1 MTIVNFGKINNQ
13 AIAAKLPMTKSP
25 ALILGTDREA
35 NPSAPS
41 TGAAKIS
48 ADEFKQFKDWI
59 YQVAGI
65 NLSEHKHALVM
76 GRLAPRLRHYR
87 VASHGEYFRLLV
99 SGKFTD
105 EAQIAVDLLT
115 TNETSFFR
123 EPKHFEFLRQRI
135 LPAHPASRP
144 MRVWSAASSSGE
156 EPYSIAMTLA
166 AALGERSWEVLASD
180 LSSRVLE
187 RARTGHYAIAR
198 ANTISPDLLRAY
210 CLKGVGAEDG
220 TFLIDPKIRQRVQFR
235 QINLNDALPQ
245 LGEFDVIF
253 LRNVMIYFDL
263 ETKRQVIGRILKHLR
278 PDGYLFIGHSESL
291 HAVNDQLKSVVVSVY
306 RKA

>member
-1 MTIVNFGKINNQ
+1 MKEAP
-13 AIAAKLPMTKSP
+13 AIKLG
-25 ALILGTDREA
+25 ADLEA
-35 NPSAPS
+35 NQSAL
-41 TGAAKIS
+41 GAYAAKIS
-48 ADEFKQFKDWI
+48 ANEFRQFKDWI

-65 NLSEHKHALVM
+65 NMSDHKHALVM
-76 GRLAPRLRHYR
+76 GRLASRLRHHQ

-115 TNETSFFR
+115 TNETHFFR
-123 EPKHFEFLRQRI
+123 EPKHFDFLRQRV
-135 LPAHPASRP
+135 LPAHPATRP
-144 MRVWSAASSSGE
+144 MRIWSAASSSGE

-166 AALGERSWEVLASD
+166 AALGERPWAVLASD
-180 LSSRVLE
+180 LSHRVLE
-187 RARTGHYAIAR
+187 RARSGHYAMAR
-198 ANTISPDLLRAY
+198 AKTIPTELLRAY

-220 TFLIDPKIRQRVQFR
+220 TFLIDPKIRKRVQFM
-235 QINLNDALPQ
+235 QVNLNGALPQ

-263 ETKRQVIGRILKHLR
+263 PTKQQVIARILKHLR
-278 PDGYLFIGHSESL
+278 PEGYLFIGHSESL
-291 HAVNDQLKSVVVSVY
+291 HAVSDVLKSVMVSIY

>member
-1 MTIVNFGKINNQ
+1 ME
-13 AIAAKLPMTKSP
+13 KSP
-25 ALILGTDREA
+25 AVTLTAGRAATQSALGA
-35 NPSAPS
+35 S
-41 TGAAKIS
+41 TAKIS
-48 ADEFKQFKDWI
+48 PSEFKQFKDWI

-76 GRLAPRLRHYR
+76 GRLASRLRHHL
-87 VASHGEYFRLLV
+87 VASHGEYFRLLM

-115 TNETSFFR
+115 TNETHFFR
-123 EPKHFEFLRQRI
+123 EPKHFDFLRQRV
-135 LPAHPASRP
+135 LPSHPATRP
-144 MRVWSAASSSGE
+144 LRVWSAASSSGE

-166 AALGERSWEVLASD
+166 AALGERPWAVLASD
-180 LSSRVLE
+180 LSHRVLE
-187 RARTGHYAIAR
+187 RARSGHYAMAR
-198 ANTISPDLLRAY
+198 AKTIPMELLRAY

-220 TFLIDPKIRQRVQFR
+220 TFLIDPKIRKRVQFM
-235 QINLNDALPQ
+235 QVNLNGALPD

-263 ETKRQVIGRILKHLR
+263 PTKQQVIARILKHLR
-278 PDGYLFIGHSESL
+278 PEGYLFIGHSESL
-291 HAVNDQLKSVVVSVY
+291 HAVSDVLKSVMVSIY